1 MTQAPSSR
9 WLDLDGTANTR
20 DLGGVPVAGGGWIR
34 PRVLL
39 RSDNLQDLTAGDVRR
54 LLEEVGVRTV
64 LDLRTHAE
72 RESTGPGPL
81 DRERDVRVLRL
92 SLIPETPVVR
102 ADPGAV
108 IPDRWADGAA
118 GAYLHYLEDAPA
130 AIAEAIR
137 TVADPAAGATVVHC
151 AAGKDRT
158 GVVTALALRSVG
170 VLPADVVADYAISN
184 ERMERIFRR
193 LVGEQAYS
201 DDARRIGVDALRVDP
216 DAMATV
222 LGTLEER
229 WGGAA
234 GYLRTA
240 GVAGGV
246 LDDLRGR
253 LVEPEAPAEM

>member
-1 MTQAPSSR
+1 MTQTPLSR
-9 WLDLDGTANTR
+9 WIDLDGTANTR
-20 DLGGVPVAGGGWIR
+20 DLGGVPVAGGGRIR
-34 PRVLL
+34 PHVLL
-39 RSDNLQDLTAGDVRR
+39 RSDNLQDLSTGDVRR
-54 LLEEVGVRTV
+54 LLDEVVVRTV

-81 DRERDVRVLRL
+81 DREADVRVLRL

-118 GAYLHYLEDAPA
+118 GAYLHYLEDAPG
-130 AIAEAIR
+130 AIAEAVR
-137 TVADPAAGATVVHC
+137 VLADPAAGATVVHC

-158 GVVTALALRSVG
+158 GVVTALALGTVG
-170 VLPADVVADYAISN
+170 VAPDEVVADYAISN

-222 LGTLEER
+222 LRTLDER
-229 WGGAA
+229 WRGAA

-240 GVAGGV
+240 GVSDDM
-246 LDDLRGR
+246 LDSLRSR
-253 LVEPEAPAEM
+253 LVER